1 VYSKSFCPHARF
13 LSPACESF
21 IHNLLRITRV
31 ICKINLNTSALRQLG
46 NVREIF
52 TEPERECPSKRPYR
66 LRTLQSRKLQFD
78 AHTRESKHV
87 TAKRKEK
94 RKRSGIKGRFQAD
107 GFLHFFCLDVF
118 SQDYRASR
126 ELPRPMLLRIAPKPH
141 PFAPVVDFPSATGI
155 AWKSHPLFSQ
165 GAKDRPYENTLLRK
179 STRRFR
185 RIITGAVIYSR
196 DCTRADIFLS
206 NRNHKTFVWQI
217 SVTYPRDKC
226 RNFDVNI
233 ATGAP
238 CLHV

>member
-1 VYSKSFCPHARF
+1 MPDSYLQHVKVSYIIYSCK
-13 LSPACESF
+13 
-21 IHNLLRITRV
+21 

-52 TEPERECPSKRPYR
+52 TSQSESVRRNGRIDYERYNLIRE
-66 LRTLQSRKLQFD
+66 LQFD

-155 AWKSHPLFSQ
+155 A
-165 GAKDRPYENTLLRK
+165 
-179 STRRFR
+179 
-185 RIITGAVIYSR
+185 
-196 DCTRADIFLS
+196 
-206 NRNHKTFVWQI
+206 
-217 SVTYPRDKC
+217 
-226 RNFDVNI
+226 
-233 ATGAP
+233 
-238 CLHV
+238 